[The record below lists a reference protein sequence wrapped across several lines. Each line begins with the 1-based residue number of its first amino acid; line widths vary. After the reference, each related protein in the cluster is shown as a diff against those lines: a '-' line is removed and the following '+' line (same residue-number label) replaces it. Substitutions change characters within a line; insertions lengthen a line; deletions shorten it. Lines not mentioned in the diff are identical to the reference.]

1 MIKISKL
8 KKEFPAKEGVFTAL
22 HGIDLEVARGEFFVL
37 LGPSGSGKSTL
48 LRCVAGIDTP
58 QDGEL
63 HLDNRLIFS
72 AEKNVL
78 VRPEDR
84 GLGMVFQSY
93 AVWPH
98 MTVYQNVA
106 LPLTHGTRKI
116 APGKVR
122 DRVMHALSLVQMESF
137 ADRPVP
143 YLSGGQQ
150 QRVALARAL
159 AVEPVVLLM
168 DEPLSNLDAR
178 LREEVRHQIL
188 AVTKRVGVTV
198 LYVTHDQTEALALG
212 DRVAVMH
219 QGRILQIAPPNE
231 LFSRPANDIVA
242 DFLGKVN
249 WLEGNVTSRGEIDS
263 AIGRIH
269 ADTGDRQGKV
279 RIGIRPSSLQVS
291 ETPTGEPNEF
301 SAKVRGEAFL
311 GEQIEL
317 ELILAGETALEL
329 HAPRRA
335 RVRWLDKQVFCR
347 VDASEVLVYPIQ
359 TTQANHD

>member
-1 MIKISKL
+1 MIKITQL
-8 KKEFPAKEGVFTAL
+8 RKEFPAKDGVFTAL
-22 HGIDLEVARGEFFVL
+22 HALDLEVARGEFFVL
-37 LGPSGSGKSTL
+37 LGPSSSGKSTL
-48 LRCVAGIDTP
+48 LRCVAGIDIP
-58 QDGEL
+58 EGGEMT
-63 HLDNRLIFS
+63 LDDRLIFS
-72 AEKNVL
+72 SAKNVL

-106 LPLTHGTRKI
+106 LPLTHGTRRI
-116 APGKVR
+116 ASGKVR
-122 DRVMHALSLVQMESF
+122 DRVMHALSLVQMETY

-188 AVTKRVGVTV
+188 SVTKRVGVTV

-219 QGRILQIAPPNE
+219 QGRIMQIAPPND
-231 LFSRPANDIVA
+231 LFTRPANATVA
-242 DFLGKVN
+242 EFLGKVN
-249 WLEGNVTSRGEIDS
+249 WLDGSITASGEIDTS
-263 AIGRIH
+263 IGRIR
-269 ADTGDRQGKV
+269 AETAGLQGKV
-279 RIGIRPSSLQVS
+279 RVGIRPSSLQVS
-291 ETPTGEPNEF
+291 ETSTGEANEF
-301 SAKVRGEAFL
+301 GATVGAEAFL

-317 ELILAGETALEL
+317 LLKLPGNTELEL

-335 RVRWLDKQVFCR
+335 RVRWLDKVVYCR
-347 VDASEVLVYPIQ
+347 VDASEVLVYKE
-359 TTQANHD
+359 

>member
-1 MIKISKL
+1 MIKIQQL

-22 HGIDLEVARGEFFVL
+22 HSIDLEVARGEFFVL

-48 LRCVAGIDTP
+48 LRCVAGIDIP
-58 QDGEL
+58 QGGEMS
-63 HLDNRLIFS
+63 LDDRLIYS
-72 AEKNVL
+72 AANKVF

-116 APGKVR
+116 AATRVR
-122 DRVMHALSLVQMESF
+122 ERVMHALSQVQMETF

-188 AVTKRVGVTV
+188 SVTKRVGVTV

-219 QGRILQIAPPNE
+219 QGRILQIAPPND

-249 WLEGNVTSRGEIDS
+249 WIEGQVASPGEIDS
-263 AIGRIH
+263 AIGKIH
-269 ADTGDRQGKV
+269 ADTGQHQGKL

-291 ETPTGEPNEF
+291 LARTGETNEF
-301 SAKVRGEAFL
+301 NATVTAEAFL

-317 ELILAGETALEL
+317 QLMLAGGTTFEL

-335 RVRWLDKQVFCR
+335 HVRWLGKEVYCR
-347 VDASEVLVYPIQ
+347 VDASEILVYPV
-359 TTQANHD
+359 

>member
-1 MIKISKL
+1 MIRIHQL
-8 KKEFPAKEGVFTAL
+8 RKEFPAKDGVFTAL
-22 HGIDLEVARGEFFVL
+22 HPLDLDVARGEFFVL

-48 LRCVAGIDTP
+48 LRCVAGIEMP
-58 QDGEL
+58 QDGEM
-63 HLDNRLIFS
+63 HLDNRLIYS
-72 AEKNVL
+72 AARKVF

-98 MTVYQNVA
+98 MSVYQNVA
-106 LPLTHGTRKI
+106 LPLTHGTRRI
-116 APGKVR
+116 AADKVR

-212 DRVAVMH
+212 DRIAVMH
-219 QGRILQIAPPNE
+219 QGRIMQIGPPNE
-231 LFSRPANDIVA
+231 LFSRPADPVVA
-242 DFLGKVN
+242 EFLGKVN
-249 WLEGNVTSRGEIDS
+249 WMD
-263 AIGRIH
+263 GRIIAPGTVESPIGLIKAH
-269 ADTGDRQGKV
+269 TGSLQGRV
-279 RIGIRPSSLQVS
+279 RVGIRPSGLQVS
-291 ETPTGEPNEF
+291 ESATGESNEF
-301 SAKVRGEAFL
+301 AARVQAEAFL

-317 ELILAGETALEL
+317 SLQLAESIEFEL

-335 RVRWLDKQVFCR
+335 RVRWLDKQVYCR
-347 VDASEVLVYPIQ
+347 VDESEVLVYPHPAGIE
-359 TTQANHD
+359 TP